1 MQFFNRLFFL
11 LAKLLLTP
19 TLRYLVSPRIA
30 PADVT
35 KGLNLDPNKP
45 VVYILPTS
53 SWADRLLVDKLCAE
67 KQLPRIINTD
77 KRLPGA
83 GEAVALYLPALD
95 ATRRES
101 KRARVKSN
109 RGLAA
114 LLGEAMQEQNSDMQL
129 VPVSILWGRD
139 PGKETSLFKLIFSD
153 TREPGRIRKFFI
165 VLAQGSQCFVN
176 FGLPV
181 SFRDFAQHESNSGD
195 LTRATR
201 KLVRVFRIHF
211 ARQRSAALGPTLYT
225 RSQML
230 KDVVK
235 YPMVRNAI
243 ARRAKEEGQTEESAR
258 AEAHKYADEIAA
270 NYSNNTVRVLDLLLR
285 WVWRKI
291 FSGVKVFHSDRVRA
305 VAPHYGVI
313 YMPSHRSH
321 LDYLLISQMLY
332 DQSLMP
338 PHIAAGI
345 NLNFWPVGGILRRG
359 GAFYLRRSFG
369 GNKLYTAV
377 FRTYVEI
384 LMRRGHSLEFFPE
397 GGRSRTGR
405 LLTPKTG
412 MLAMAL
418 HSYVRHPDKPLMVVP
433 VYVGYDKVPE
443 GGTYVKE
450 LRGASKKKESAG
462 QLLQA
467 RRIFKSSYGSP
478 YISFGDPI
486 VIDEFLDQQ
495 APDWR
500 EHAGQEERPEWLP
513 HVVDAL
519 ADENMRRINAA
530 AVVNPVSL
538 VSLALLASPEKALAE
553 HDLIHQVES
562 FAELLKRVPYSGDVV
577 VPVADGKQALDEA
590 AHVSG
595 LLRIDHPWGE
605 VITVQGKEAT
615 LLTYYRNT
623 VQHLLALPSLLA
635 RFLRHT
641 DAIEEREL
649 INRCMG
655 WYPFLQRELFLRQ
668 TNIEAHEQLPK
679 LIDALVDMGLLQREG
694 TLLRRPDVRS
704 AQYATL
710 IGLSRVMRE
719 TLERYCMISLLLSE
733 HVGESIA
740 RKDFEAEC
748 TLMAERMGI
757 LSGRMAP
764 EYFDKGLFKN
774 FIDTLLSEGL
784 AVCERDGPVNKLRV
798 TEKVCSL
805 SSEAV
810 ELLGPTVQ
818 QTVLQLIS
826 RPKLESKTP
835 ADATPPESPASAD
848 KSVVISSED
857 E

>member
-1 MQFFNRLFFL
+1 MQLFNRLFFL
-11 LAKLLLTP
+11 LARLVLKP
-19 TLRYLVSPRIA
+19 VLRYLVSARIA
-30 PADVT
+30 PAELPA
-35 KGLNLDPNKP
+35 GLNLDPNKP
-45 VVYILPTS
+45 VCYILPTS
-53 SWADRLLVDKLCAE
+53 SWSDRLLLDKLCRE
-67 KQLPRIINTD
+67 NGLPKIINTD
-77 KRLPGA
+77 KRLPKA
-83 GEAVALYLPALD
+83 GEAVVLYLPALD
-95 ATRRES
+95 ATRREA
-101 KRARVKSN
+101 KRTRVKSN
-109 RGLAA
+109 RGLAVLLSEA
-114 LLGEAMQEQNSDMQL
+114 LQDQQNDMQL

-153 TREPGRIRKFFI
+153 TKEPGRLRKFFI

-181 SFRDFAQHESNSGD
+181 GFREFAKHESGEED
-195 LTRATR
+195 LSRATR
-201 KLVRVFRIHF
+201 KLVRVFRVHF
-211 ARQRSAALGPTLYT
+211 ARQRSAALGPTLYS
-225 RSQML
+225 RGQML
-230 KDVVK
+230 SDVVK
-235 YPMVRNAI
+235 YPMVRDAI
-243 ARRAKEEGQTEESAR
+243 ERRAKEEGQTSDSAR
-258 AEAHKYADEIAA
+258 AEARKYADEIAA

-332 DQSLMP
+332 DQSLVP

-345 NLNFWPVGGILRRG
+345 NLNFWPVGGILRKG

-377 FRTYVEI
+377 FRSYVEI
-384 LMRRGHSLEFFPE
+384 LLRRGYPLEFFPE

-418 HSYVRHPDKPLMVVP
+418 HSYVRHPDKPLLVVP

-443 GGTYVKE
+443 GNSYVKE

-478 YISFGDPI
+478 YISFGEPI
-486 VIDEFLDQQ
+486 VIDDFLDN
-495 APDWR
+495 AEPEWR
-500 EHAGQEERPEWLP
+500 DFAGKEERPAWLP
-513 HVVDAL
+513 KVVDAL
-519 ADENMRRINAA
+519 ADENMRRINAS

-538 VSLALLASPEKALAE
+538 VALALLASPEKALAE
-553 HDLIHQVES
+553 HDLIRQTET
-562 FAELLKRVPYSGDVV
+562 FAELLKRVPYSHDVV
-577 VPVADGKQALDEA
+577 VPVSDGKQALDEA

-605 VITVQGKEAT
+605 VITVEGKEAT

-641 DAIEEREL
+641 DAIEQQEL

-655 WYPFLQRELFLRQ
+655 WFPFLQRELFLRQ
-668 TNIEAHEQLPK
+668 SNIEAHEQLPK

-694 TLLRRPDVRS
+694 TLLRRPDIRS
-704 AQYATL
+704 SQYATL

-748 TLMAERMGI
+748 SLMAERMGI

-774 FIDTLLSEGL
+774 FVDTLLLEGL
-784 AVCERDGPVNKLRV
+784 AVCESDGSREQLRV
-798 TEKVCSL
+798 TEKVLKL
-805 SSEAV
+805 SAEAV

-826 RPKLESKTP
+826 RPQALPKAEEPSS
-835 ADATPPESPASAD
+835 AEPEEKRAD
-848 KSVVISSED
+848 KSVVVSSKD